1 MTDTAGRGLE
11 YSGLELMDA
20 LRGILC
26 YHRTLGIDPWPKSAA
41 LEAFFAVQP
50 ALPPEISSRERAGLT
65 AGMER
70 GGPQAVRAA
79 PPHPRSVPVQ
89 HGDADAAAMADSVG
103 ASLAKINAAV
113 AACSSCELHEGCSQR
128 PVGRRLAE
136 GGGPVK
142 LMVIGTWPQSE
153 DGHLFGDSEDE
164 MLVRMMHALH
174 LPLESV
180 YVSNAIKCCPAKEKH
195 PAPKHAKSCLV
206 HIASEIAVV
215 RPEFICLM
223 GVVPVRSVL
232 NSDYQ
237 VPQVRGRF
245 YPYQLK
251 EGNPIPML
259 VTWHP
264 TTLLADLSLKR
275 AAWADLKLLARKMG
289 LVTRS

>member
-1 MTDTAGRGLE
+1 MTEAAGRCTE

-20 LRGILC
+20 LRGIIC
-26 YHRTLGIDPWPKSAA
+26 YHRQLGIDPWPKSAA
-41 LEAFFAVQP
+41 LEEFFAVQP
-50 ALPPEISSRERAGLT
+50 PLPPGVEREERTGPLVGVA
-65 AGMER
+65 R
-70 GGPQAVRAA
+70 GGPQVVHTA
-79 PPHPRSVPVQ
+79 PLHSRPVQ
-89 HGDADAAAMADSVG
+89 QRRDTDTMA

-113 AACSSCELHEGCSQR
+113 ATCTFCELQEGCIVR
-128 PVGRRLAE
+128 PLGKRLAE

-142 LMVIGTWPQSE
+142 LMVVGTWPQSE
-153 DGHLFGDSEDE
+153 DGHLFGGREDE
-164 MLVRMMHALH
+164 MLIRMMQALH

-180 YVSNAIKCCPAKEKH
+180 YVSNAIKCAPAKEKH

-206 HIASEIAVV
+206 HIASEIAAV

-237 VPQVRGRF
+237 VSQVRGRF
-245 YPYQLK
+245 YPYNLR
-251 EGNPIPML
+251 EGNPIPMM

-275 AAWADLKLLARKMG
+275 AAWDDLKLLARKMG
-289 LVTRS
+289 LVVRS

>member
-1 MTDTAGRGLE
+1 MTEVAGKGAE

-20 LRGILC
+20 LRGILR
-26 YHRTLGIDPWPKSAA
+26 YHRELGIDPWPESAA

-50 ALPPEISSRERAGLT
+50 PLPPEVERVAGMGPMAGL
-65 AGMER
+65 ERR
-70 GGPQAVRAA
+70 GGAQAVHAA
-79 PPHPRSVPVQ
+79 HSPSRPVQ
-89 HGDADAAAMADSVG
+89 QRGEADSAALAGSVA

-113 AACSSCELHEGCSQR
+113 AACTSCELHEGCTLR
-128 PVGRRLAE
+128 PVGKRLAE
-136 GGGPVK
+136 GRGPVK

-153 DGHLFGDSEDE
+153 EGPLFGVSEDE
-164 MLVRMMHALH
+164 MLVRMMQALH

-180 YVSNAIKCCPAKEKH
+180 YVSNAIKCAPAKEKN

-206 HIASEIAVV
+206 HIASEIATV

-223 GVVPVRSVL
+223 GAVPVRSVL

-245 YPYQLK
+245 YPYQLR
-251 EGNPIPML
+251 EGNPIPLL

-275 AAWADLKLLARKMG
+275 AAWDDLKLLARKMG